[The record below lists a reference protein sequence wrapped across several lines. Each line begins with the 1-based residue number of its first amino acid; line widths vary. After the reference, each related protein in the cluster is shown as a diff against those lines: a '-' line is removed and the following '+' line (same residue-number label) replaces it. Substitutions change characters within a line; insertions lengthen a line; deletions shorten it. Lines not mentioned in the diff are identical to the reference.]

1 MPIVVVLPVP
11 LTPTTRITLGLA
23 GQVQRSRLAE
33 HLGDLLRER
42 GVQVGQ
48 LVASL
53 EPAHELGGRAD
64 ADVALD
70 QRLLEP
76 LPVLVV
82 AGIEGRGGEL
92 ARERA
97 AALAERVAQ
106 PAEEAVALLDRLLRP
121 VGIAQQL

>member
-1 MPIVVVLPVP
+1 M
-11 LTPTTRITLGLA
+11 TLGLA
-23 GQVQRSRLAE
+23 GRFSVPGLAE

-42 GVQVGQ
+42 AVQVGQ
-48 LVASL
+48 VVAGL

-92 ARERA
+92 AGESA

-106 PAEEAVALLDRLLRP
+106 AAEEAVALLGRLLRP
-121 VGIAQQL
+121 RGIPQQL